1 MYEFPSLAA
10 SSGELQV
17 ENCYDLKAQEGI
29 DHFARKHYD
38 FGLLFSMTEV
48 HMMAVVWW
56 RARRRIVSFTAVTSF
71 VRSRMHPK
79 S

>member
-38 FGLLFSMTEV
+38 LGLLFSMTEV

-56 RARRRIVSFTAVTSF
+56 RARRRIVVIHCGNFICPQPHAS
-71 VRSRMHPK
+71 
-79 S
+79 

>member
-38 FGLLFSMTEV
+38 LGLLFSMREV
-48 HMMAVVWW
+48 HIMA
-56 RARRRIVSFTAVTSF
+56 
-71 VRSRMHPK
+71 P
-79 S
+79 